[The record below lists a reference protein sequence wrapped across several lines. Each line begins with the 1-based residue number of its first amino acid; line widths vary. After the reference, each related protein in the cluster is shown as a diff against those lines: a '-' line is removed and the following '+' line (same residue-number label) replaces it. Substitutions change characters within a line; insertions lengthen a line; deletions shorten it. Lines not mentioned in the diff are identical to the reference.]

1 MKAEYGEDL
10 AEGEES
16 GESSVGGSWLVTR
29 CTASEN
35 SIMGRYLFSFL
46 LDYGLVQPSA
56 FCLRTQELHQLDL
69 LIFEAYIM
77 APQSIS

>member
-29 CTASEN
+29 CTASKFYN
-35 SIMGRYLFSFL
+35 GPISLFLSF
-46 LDYGLVQPSA
+46 GLRTCTA
-56 FCLRTQELHQLDL
+56 FCILPSNPR
-69 LIFEAYIM
+69 I
-77 APQSIS
+77 APIRLTYF